1 MIRKLDS
8 NGDGS
13 LSFVELKKSQLAK
26 NLSKMF
32 DRVDKDADG
41 YISKDE
47 VQRMKKNLGMERFLL
62 TR

>member
-1 MIRKLDS
+1 
-8 NGDGS
+8 
-13 LSFVELKKSQLAK
+13 
-26 NLSKMF
+26 MF

-47 VQRMKKNLGMERFLL
+47 VQRMKKNIAIERFLL